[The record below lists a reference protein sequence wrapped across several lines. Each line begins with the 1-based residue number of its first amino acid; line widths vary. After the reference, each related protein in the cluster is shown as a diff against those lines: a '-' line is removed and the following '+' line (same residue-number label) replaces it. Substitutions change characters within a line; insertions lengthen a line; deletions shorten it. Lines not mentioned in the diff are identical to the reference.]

1 MHSSLGHT
9 PGVQEGL
16 GRSWVGWEGF
26 QTGWELSSSSCS
38 SVSYLD
44 GLGPLSMWWCLSLFM
59 SKWGEIPL
67 SSRDAGRIN
76 GVLTI
81 GLVLTVDRC
90 VLTSAISCV
99 PLNILPSSR
108 YSWATRKRR
117 RRKFFFFFK
126 LDRFAISTPDPSH
139 HPPEKAWSVLLDC
152 LKPLLSYL
160 ISLNLNFLTYEL
172 GIKIVPF

>member
-44 GLGPLSMWWCLSLFM
+44 GLGPLSMWWSLSLFM

-81 GLVLTVDRC
+81 GLVLTVDLR

-117 RRKFFFFFK
+117 RRKFFFFF
-126 LDRFAISTPDPSH
+126 LNWIALPFPHQIHPTTPHRRHGRS
-139 HPPEKAWSVLLDC
+139 S
-152 LKPLLSYL
+152 L
-160 ISLNLNFLTYEL
+160 IVWNLFWVT
-172 GIKIVPF
+172 